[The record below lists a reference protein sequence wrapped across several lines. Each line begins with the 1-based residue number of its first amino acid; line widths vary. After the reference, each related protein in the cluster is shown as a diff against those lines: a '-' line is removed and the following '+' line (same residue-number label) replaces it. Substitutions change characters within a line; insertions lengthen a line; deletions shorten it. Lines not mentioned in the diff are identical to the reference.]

1 MGTLVPI
8 FNISAQVYH
17 IVHIDI
23 DIIDLH
29 LRIHIHIRGQTVKVK
44 SFNFGASGAV
54 RSASGS
60 IT

>member
-17 IVHIDI
+17 
-23 DIIDLH
+23 IIDLH

>member
-23 DIIDLH
+23 GIIDLH
-29 LRIHIHIRGQTVKVK
+29 IHIHIHIRGQ
-44 SFNFGASGAV
+44 SQIINFGASDAV